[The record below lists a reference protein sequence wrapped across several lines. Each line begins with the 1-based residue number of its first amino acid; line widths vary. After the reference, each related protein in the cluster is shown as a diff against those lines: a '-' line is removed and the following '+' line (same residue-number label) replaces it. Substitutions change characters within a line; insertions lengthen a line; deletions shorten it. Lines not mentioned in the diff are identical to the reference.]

1 MMDTHTEDGEM
12 TYLYELVDGTAGKS
26 HAANVAKLLQL
37 TQDCSVNR
45 SLSRSR
51 VCCHIGAWW

>member
-51 VCCHIGAWW
+51 V